1 MLRISFF
8 NVSSNKLQIF
18 GPRYFWLFN
27 PYLEVLLTLTSIFES
42 LYNIDLLEKFIH
54 IYMFYIFQNSQ
65 ENTYARFCFSIKL
78 QALPAILTEHL
89 CTTALLTS
97 NDKERSCLNSN
108 ATFFIYAAM
117 WIWCYCNGCEE
128 FAERVLVFVQFL
140 FAILTNRKAVQANT
154 S

>member
-1 MLRISFF
+1 
-8 NVSSNKLQIF
+8 
-18 GPRYFWLFN
+18 
-27 PYLEVLLTLTSIFES
+27 
-42 LYNIDLLEKFIH
+42 
-54 IYMFYIFQNSQ
+54 MFYIFQNSQ
-65 ENTYARFCFSIKL
+65 ENTYARFSFSIKL

-128 FAERVLVFVQFL
+128 FAERVLVFVQLL